1 MGKEPDFEG
10 VVDRTNGKTEGL
22 FWRCTFS
29 DVGHWDCTDKNRWF
43 FAREQW
49 WVACSTM
56 AILSCSLWAV
66 SIVATLPGMNCTGNW
81 VIWTPAERGLTERPA
96 ALLSIG
102 GNVGLC

>member
-1 MGKEPDFEG
+1 MIIAVILPFWKEPDFEVGNHQLILKVAFKIKG

-56 AILSCSLWAV
+56 SIL
-66 SIVATLPGMNCTGNW
+66 
-81 VIWTPAERGLTERPA
+81 R
-96 ALLSIG
+96 
-102 GNVGLC
+102 